1 MAIAHHQ
8 PAAAT
13 APAADDWLAALNAQQ
28 RQAVLHGTGEGAVP
42 GPLLVIAGAGSG
54 KTDTLAHRVAHLVRQ
69 RRRPA
74 AHPAAD
80 VLAPRR
86 GARWSSA
93 PGASCPRARHRAGA
107 RRRRRCPGPAP
118 STASARACCAS
129 TRARIGLDPAF
140 TIHDRGDA
148 EDLMALVRHELG
160 FATTRKRFPLKA
172 TCLAIYSRVVNSEA
186 PLAAVLRTA
195 FPVVRRLGARAE
207 GAVRR
212 LRRGQAG
219 AARARLR
226 RPAALLGAG

>member
-69 RRRPA
+69 GADPQRILLLTFSRRAAARNGAAGGAHPGPRARRRPA
-74 AHPAAD
+74 A
-80 VLAPRR
+80 
-86 GARWSSA
+86 
-93 PGASCPRARHRAGA
+93 
-107 RRRRRCPGPAP
+107 RRRWRCPGRAR
-118 STASARACCAS
+118 STPSARACCAS
-129 TRARIGLDPAF
+129 TPRASGSTRAF

-148 EDLMALVRHELG
+148 EDLLALVRHELG
-160 FATTRKRFPLKA
+160 FATTRKRFPAKA

-186 PLAAVLRTA
+186 PLAD
-195 FPVVRRLGARAE
+195 GAR
-207 GAVRR
+207 GAPS
-212 LRRGQAG
+212 RG
-219 AARARLR
+219 ARSGSAS
-226 RPAALLGAG
+226 